1 MLNYFNKTIF
11 FIQQNVRKEC
21 NGLMNEFEKAVR
33 KALIDKD
40 MKLTD
45 LADAI
50 GISLTYLYDILNGNR
65 KAEHQKKKIIEILE
79 LQEDFD

>member
-1 MLNYFNKTIF
+1 MNK
-11 FIQQNVRKEC
+11 
-21 NGLMNEFEKAVR
+21 FEKAVR
-33 KALIDKD
+33 KKLIDRD

-45 LADAI
+45 LANAI

>member
-1 MLNYFNKTIF
+1 
-11 FIQQNVRKEC
+11 
-21 NGLMNEFEKAVR
+21 MNEFEKAVR

-45 LADAI
+45 LANAI
-50 GISLTYLYDILNGNR
+50 GISSTYLYDILAGNR

-79 LQEDFD
+79 LQENFD

>member
-1 MLNYFNKTIF
+1 
-11 FIQQNVRKEC
+11 
-21 NGLMNEFEKAVR
+21 MNEFEKAVR

-50 GISLTYLYDILNGNR
+50 GISLTYLYDILANNR

-79 LQEDFD
+79 LQENFD

>member
-1 MLNYFNKTIF
+1 
-11 FIQQNVRKEC
+11 
-21 NGLMNEFEKAVR
+21 MNEFKKAVR

-45 LADAI
+45 LADYL
-50 GISLTYLYDILNGNR
+50 GISLTSLYDILNGNR

-79 LQEDFD
+79 LQENFD

>member
-1 MLNYFNKTIF
+1 
-11 FIQQNVRKEC
+11 
-21 NGLMNEFEKAVR
+21 MNEFEKAVR

-45 LADAI
+45 LANHL

-79 LQEDFD
+79 LQENFD

>member
-1 MLNYFNKTIF
+1 
-11 FIQQNVRKEC
+11 
-21 NGLMNEFEKAVR
+21 MNEFEKAVR

-65 KAEHQKKKIIEILE
+65 KAEHQKKKIAEILE
-79 LQEDFD
+79 LQENFD

>member
-1 MLNYFNKTIF
+1 
-11 FIQQNVRKEC
+11 
-21 NGLMNEFEKAVR
+21 MNEFEKAVR

-40 MKLTD
+40 MNLTD

>member
-1 MLNYFNKTIF
+1 
-11 FIQQNVRKEC
+11 
-21 NGLMNEFEKAVR
+21 MNEFEKAVR

-45 LADAI
+45 LANHL
-50 GISLTYLYDILNGNR
+50 GISLTYLYDILAGNR

-79 LQEDFD
+79 LQDTFD

>member
-1 MLNYFNKTIF
+1 M
-11 FIQQNVRKEC
+11 VRREC

-50 GISLTYLYDILNGNR
+50 GISLTYLYDILSGNR

-79 LQEDFD
+79 LREDFD

>member
-1 MLNYFNKTIF
+1 M
-11 FIQQNVRKEC
+11 KE
-21 NGLMNEFEKAVR
+21 FKKAVR

-50 GISLTYLYDILNGNR
+50 GISLTYLYDILAGNR

-79 LQEDFD
+79 LQDTFD

>member
-1 MLNYFNKTIF
+1 
-11 FIQQNVRKEC
+11 
-21 NGLMNEFEKAVR
+21 MNEFEKAVR
-33 KALIDKD
+33 KALIDRD

-50 GISLTYLYDILNGNR
+50 GISLTYLYDILAGNR

-79 LQEDFD
+79 LQENFD

>member
-1 MLNYFNKTIF
+1 
-11 FIQQNVRKEC
+11 
-21 NGLMNEFEKAVR
+21 MNEFEKAVR

-45 LADAI
+45 LANYL

-79 LQEDFD
+79 LQENFD

>member
-1 MLNYFNKTIF
+1 
-11 FIQQNVRKEC
+11 
-21 NGLMNEFEKAVR
+21 MNEFEKAVR

-40 MKLTD
+40 MRLTD

-65 KAEHQKKKIIEILE
+65 KAEHQKKKIIEILN
-79 LQEDFD
+79 LQESFD

>member
-1 MLNYFNKTIF
+1 
-11 FIQQNVRKEC
+11 
-21 NGLMNEFEKAVR
+21 MNEFEKAVR

-50 GISLTYLYDILNGNR
+50 GISLTYLYDILAGNR

-79 LQEDFD
+79 LQENFD